1 MSTTTITPTSGTPAS
16 GTPTSGTPTAGA
28 RRTTYPPIPFG
39 RILGV
44 ELRKMFDTRSGF
56 WLLMS
61 IGILAVLASAAVVL
75 FAPDEEIAY
84 GSFAGAIGIPMSILL
99 PVIAVLSVTGEWS
112 QRSGLTTFTLVP
124 SRGRVIA
131 AKAVAAVGVGVAG
144 MAVALA
150 VGALGNVVGSQ
161 LAGVPTQWDATAAN
175 LGFIVLASVLGQL
188 MGFMLGVLVRNSPG
202 AIVGYFVYAFVVPT
216 LSGVLASTQ
225 DWYRDVQQ
233 WVDFQYNQ
241 TSLYDTVGL
250 SGDEAAQLA
259 VTAGLWLVLPML
271 VGLWL
276 VSRSEVK

>member
-1 MSTTTITPTSGTPAS
+1 MSTTTL
-16 GTPTSGTPTAGA
+16 TPTAGTA
-28 RRTTYPPIPFG
+28 VTGTRPATYPRISFA

-61 IGILAVLASAAVVL
+61 IGILAVLASTAVVL
-75 FAPDEEIAY
+75 FAPDDEIAY
-84 GSFAGAIGIPMSILL
+84 GSFAGALGIPMSILL
-99 PVIAVLSVTGEWS
+99 PVIAILSVTGEWS

-131 AKAVAAVGVGVAG
+131 AKAVVAVGVGVAG
-144 MAVALA
+144 MAIALA

-161 LAGVPTQWDATAAN
+161 LAGVPTQWDAS
-175 LGFIVLASVLGQL
+175 LPGIGFIVLASVLGQL

-202 AIVGYFVYAFVVPT
+202 AIVGYFIYSFVVPT

-241 TSLYDTVGL
+241 TGLYDSESL
-250 SGDEAAQLA
+250 SGTEMGQLA

-271 VGLWL
+271 VGLWM
-276 VSRSEVK
+276 VRRSEVK